1 MPREGML
8 IICIS
13 LCHSTSACHLP
24 AYDVLVF
31 HTANS
36 AAAITGLVW
45 FLTYVPYTVLR
56 PRYASLTQNNKLAL
70 CLLCNTAMSLGC
82 QLTSMF
88 EGTGS
93 GIQWRLLFSGVS
105 PDDPFTLAHVFGM
118 LILDSILFCLLTW
131 YIEALWPGDFGVPQP
146 WYFPFTVCSWHS
158 TSQCQ
163 SWHFSCLGYVNH
175 LVTNCLSP

>member
-1 MPREGML
+1 MESNSFLFDCMFV
-8 IICIS
+8 S
-13 LCHSTSACHLP
+13 LLP
-24 AYDVLVF
+24 SPIYLSSFAP

-56 PRYASLTQNNKLAL
+56 PRYAALSQGNKLTL

-93 GIQWRLLFSGVS
+93 GIQWRLLFTGVS

-118 LILDSILFCLLTW
+118 LILDSLLFCLLTW

-146 WYFPFTVCSWHS
+146 WYFPFTVGSWYS
-158 TSQCQ
+158 LLTG
-163 SWHFSCLGYVNH
+163 FGTFLFEEG
-175 LVTNCLSP
+175 